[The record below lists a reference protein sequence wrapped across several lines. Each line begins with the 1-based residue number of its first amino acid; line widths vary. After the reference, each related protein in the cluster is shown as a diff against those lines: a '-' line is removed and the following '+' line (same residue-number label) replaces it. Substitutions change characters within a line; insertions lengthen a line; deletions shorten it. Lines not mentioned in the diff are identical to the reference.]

1 MGSLQAI
8 RNSLL
13 GKTVM
18 VLLVAFGNQ
27 TAGIANAQQNNPERF
42 TESVSIEVET
52 SVRKKLGTVRDYLAL
67 KQWDEAISL
76 LIQLSSTQGAAL
88 IEESP
93 GRYLNVELYCNLIL
107 AGLPEEALKIYR
119 KKHDTQ
125 ARLWFESGKASRDET
140 QLRRVVRRAFI
151 SSYGDDALLLLGEFA
166 WERGEIM
173 QARSFWE
180 QALPPG
186 RQVVPGDPLPVL
198 NYPDTDLD
206 RAEILARLVLC
217 SFAEGNR
224 SRAKYELQAFAEMF
238 PEAKGRLAGEDGNL
252 NRILKTVAADSRSWR
267 FPEKMDQPKTFA
279 LNSKRNGIQFA
290 DLDVGGALW
299 AVSLP
304 ENQLKPKS
312 QIKPALKKH
321 GPLSYYPV
329 LFRDMVLLSDGDR
342 IFAWNV
348 FTGKPYWDDTEPDVA
363 HKQNAAVIFPPKSD
377 LRSKSPQQPVVGVPR
392 HTLTLHKGRLYT
404 RLGTPITSYSDRDRK
419 VRRLPSRL
427 VCLDLADKQ
436 GDLLWKISAEDLGPD
451 WSFEGAPVVEEGR
464 VYVAVR
470 RSHPQ
475 TQFNVACY
483 DAENGKP
490 VWNRKICSSMTLLND
505 AENFISHHLLTL
517 ADGTIY
523 YSTDAGAIAA
533 LEATD
538 GRPRWIITYESQQP
552 QNNTIRNDH
561 TQWGLTP
568 CLFHHGI
575 VFAAPNDYDGLMAI
589 DSRNGLIRWRQRLRG
604 GVRHLLG
611 IGQDRLIV
619 SGNRLWGLDYRTGRI
634 AWTTGYEDPAGFGYG
649 RGTLV
654 EQTVWW
660 PTRDEIFVVDQT
672 NGTLKRR
679 IKLSGYPRY
688 ETGGNLTM
696 AAGLL
701 LIAQPTRLVTFG
713 DSGGVVTRPR
723 DLSINLYPAPTAPR
737 LTQTD

>member
-1 MGSLQAI
+1 MVRLQAI

-13 GKTVM
+13 SKAVA

-27 TAGIANAQQNNPERF
+27 TAGIAHAQQNTRERF

-67 KQWDEAISL
+67 KQWDEAINL
-76 LIQLSSTQGAAL
+76 LVQLSSTQGDAL

-107 AGLPEEALKIYR
+107 AGLPEEALKVYR
-119 KKHDTQ
+119 EKFDTQ
-125 ARLWFESGKASRDET
+125 ARQWFGTGKAQRDESL
-140 QLRRVVRRAFI
+140 LRRVVRRAFL
-151 SSYGDDALLLLGEFA
+151 SSFGDDALLLLGEFA
-166 WERGEIM
+166 WERGEIA

-186 RQVVPGDPLPVL
+186 ERVVPGDPLPVL

-224 SRAKYELQAFAEMF
+224 SRAEYELQAFAQMF
-238 PEAKGRLAGEDGNL
+238 PEAEGRLAGQHGNL

-267 FPEKMDQPKTFA
+267 LPQETDQPETFA
-279 LNSKRNGIQFA
+279 LNSKRNGILSA
-290 DLDVGGALW
+290 DLDVGGAHW

-304 ENQLKPKS
+304 ENRLKS
-312 QIKPALKKH
+312 TSRTKPALKKH

-348 FTGKPYWDDTEPDVA
+348 FTGKPYWDDTEA
-363 HKQNAAVIFPPKSD
+363 GATQKQDQNKQTVGSHASHHAAIIYPPGSD
-377 LRSKSPQQPVVGVPR
+377 RRSSLPLQPVVGVPR
-392 HTLTLHKGRLYT
+392 HPLTLHEGRLYA
-404 RLGTPITSYSDRDRK
+404 RLGTPITSHSNRDREL
-419 VRRLPSRL
+419 RPPSSRL
-427 VCLDLADKQ
+427 ICLDLADKQ
-436 GDLLWKISAEDLGPD
+436 GALLWKISAGDLGPD

-490 VWNRKICSSMTLLND
+490 IWNRKICSTLTLLND

-517 ADGTIY
+517 ADGTIF

-533 LEATD
+533 LETTD
-538 GRPRWIITYESQQP
+538 GRLRWIVTPDEPES
-552 QNNTIRNDH
+552 
-561 TQWGLTP
+561 L
-568 CLFHHGI
+568 
-575 VFAAPNDYDGLMAI
+575 VAAIQERSASTSDPEP
-589 DSRNGLIRWRQRLRG
+589 SR
-604 GVRHLLG
+604 
-611 IGQDRLIV
+611 
-619 SGNRLWGLDYRTGRI
+619 
-634 AWTTGYEDPAGFGYG
+634 
-649 RGTLV
+649 
-654 EQTVWW
+654 
-660 PTRDEIFVVDQT
+660 
-672 NGTLKRR
+672 
-679 IKLSGYPRY
+679 
-688 ETGGNLTM
+688 
-696 AAGLL
+696 
-701 LIAQPTRLVTFG
+701 
-713 DSGGVVTRPR
+713 
-723 DLSINLYPAPTAPR
+723 
-737 LTQTD
+737 

>member
-1 MGSLQAI
+1 
-8 RNSLL
+8 
-13 GKTVM
+13 M
-18 VLLVAFGNQ
+18 VGMEANRTSWLNKAVAALLVAFGNQ
-27 TAGIANAQQNNPERF
+27 TAGIVNAQQNPSERF
-42 TESVSIEVET
+42 TESVSIDVET
-52 SVRKKLGTVRDYLAL
+52 SVRKRLGTVRDYLVL
-67 KQWDEAISL
+67 KQWGEAINL
-76 LIQLSSTQGAAL
+76 LVQLSSTQGDEL

-107 AGLPEEALKIYR
+107 AGLPENALKVYR
-119 KKHDTQ
+119 DKFDTQ
-125 ARLWFESGKASRDET
+125 ARLWFETGKTLRDESL
-140 QLRRVVRRAFI
+140 LRRVVRRGFI

-166 WERGEIM
+166 WERGEIA

-186 RQVVPGDPLPVL
+186 VRVVPGDPLPVL

-206 RAEILARLVLC
+206 HAEILARLVLC

-224 SRAKYELQAFAEMF
+224 SRAEYELQSFAQMF
-238 PEAKGRLAGEDGNL
+238 PEAEGRLAGQDGNL

-267 FPEKMDQPKTFA
+267 LREEKDQPDTFA
-279 LNSKRNGIQFA
+279 LNSQRNGIQSAEFE
-290 DLDVGGALW
+290 VGGAQW

-304 ENQLKPKS
+304 ENILKPKS
-312 QIKPALKKH
+312 RSKPALKQH

-348 FTGKPYWDDTEPDVA
+348 FTGKPYWDNTE
-363 HKQNAAVIFPPKSD
+363 KNAAVIYPPGSD
-377 LRSKSPQQPVVGVPR
+377 LRSSLPLQPVVGVPR
-392 HTLTLHKGRLYT
+392 HTLTLHEGRLYA
-404 RLGTPITSYSDRDRK
+404 RLGTPITSHSNRDREL
-419 VRRLPSRL
+419 RPPSSRL
-427 VCLDLADKQ
+427 VCLDLAEKQ
-436 GDLLWKISAEDLGPD
+436 GKPLWTISAGDLGPD
-451 WSFEGAPVVEEGR
+451 WSFEGAPVVEEDR
-464 VYVAVR
+464 LYVAVR
-470 RSHPQ
+470 HNHPQ
-475 TQFNVACY
+475 TQFHVACY
-483 DAENGKP
+483 DAGNGKP
-490 VWNRKICSSMTLLND
+490 IWNRKICSSLTLLND

-517 ADGTIY
+517 AGGTIY

-538 GRPRWIITYESQQP
+538 GRPRWIVTYESQKP
-552 QNNTIRNDH
+552 KNVTLRNDH
-561 TQWGLTP
+561 TRWGLTP

-589 DSRNGLIRWRQRLRG
+589 DSENGLIRWRQRLRG

-611 IGQDRLIV
+611 VGRDKLIV

-634 AWTTGYEDPAGFGYG
+634 VWTTGYEDPAGFGYG
-649 RGTLV
+649 RGMLV

-660 PTRDEIFVVDQT
+660 PTRDEVFIVDQT

-701 LIAQPTRLVTFG
+701 LIAQPTRLVAFG
-713 DSGGVVTRPR
+713 DSAGVVPRPR
-723 DLSINLYPAPTAPR
+723 ELSLNETHGR
-737 LTQTD
+737 LVESAFTGHTD